1 MTQLPFANFLQ
12 LVPPSSNTTDQ
23 HSLSS
28 IAKINAEKFPRP
40 TSSQASLLN
49 QKRNSN
55 NSPYFYPSAPP
66 SPKACVKQRDSRPS
80 SSFFPLALL
89 NPAQTMLS
97 NHRKTESDT
106 VSQRPVSSSKL
117 DQSLDQLIVRPSSVN
132 NTTSRTQNLSLS
144 EIVQDKPPPVKET
157 KHVYIEF
164 NPVSGRKTLNTY
176 EFIKEIGRGQHGKVK
191 LALNT
196 ESGELVVRL
205 YLFLFYFMVIFNFVF
220 ITNILKAIKIV
231 ERNER
236 PRLGKPPGKTH
247 EEKIRREIAIMKKC
261 RHPNVVQ
268 LKEVLD
274 DHKSNKI
281 YLVLEYLE
289 RGEIIWQNDEG
300 TAVMTPEEVRDVAR
314 DVTSGLE
321 YLHFQGIIHRDIKPA
336 NLLRDKNGN
345 VKISDFGVSY
355 ASSLVFPNNEF
366 ELAKTAGSPA
376 FFAPELCVSTTDEKR
391 PPIDHKI
398 DIWAFGVTLYCMLF
412 GRVPFI
418 AETEL
423 NLFEAIVNE
432 PLTFPDFEQLSPLSS
447 VSSLDNSTGLY
458 NDALQILSNEDAQ
471 MQIAK
476 DLLLHLL
483 EKDPRKRY
491 DISDIKKHPWIL
503 KGMDR
508 NGVKL
513 FLTKT
518 KEEQKIYV
526 TAEEVQTAILGITGR
541 IKKGLSRLGS
551 HALHLTGFRRKG
563 SSSNASSRS
572 SSIDRGSLKQTR
584 EPVPIKHEFNS
595 AISIGDINS
604 TSSSVSSSVSQSSLR
619 NLNQISDTALP
630 MDFNFTAQSASTT
643 TTNRTN
649 RALSQSSVL
658 SSEYIPPSLSRQPS
672 FSDFSSSEGMSI
684 RSSSPRRNAKTTN
697 NNNSNNNN
705 SNNNARLPLSNN
717 SLNINALLTQEDK
730 YDIEDLP
737 SVLSNSSSLLYED
750 SFQHSNRV
758 ENNLVLEPSS
768 DSLYTTKSSSSSSSS
783 SSEEVLRFTAERR
796 GNQNFDSSRTMRNN
810 RMSDGNM
817 NRSISTFDENQS
829 SSGNSM
835 AKLPD
840 ITVLNSANSATEP
853 TDRLV
858 ISKKNSQNK
867 FENERL
873 SRNQSNLSLSRT
885 RSRSVTVGEVQHII
899 GISNNEA
906 ELATKLQK
914 LI

>member
-1 MTQLPFANFLQ
+1 
-12 LVPPSSNTTDQ
+12 
-23 HSLSS
+23 
-28 IAKINAEKFPRP
+28 
-40 TSSQASLLN
+40 
-49 QKRNSN
+49 
-55 NSPYFYPSAPP
+55 
-66 SPKACVKQRDSRPS
+66 
-80 SSFFPLALL
+80 
-89 NPAQTMLS
+89 
-97 NHRKTESDT
+97 
-106 VSQRPVSSSKL
+106 
-117 DQSLDQLIVRPSSVN
+117 
-132 NTTSRTQNLSLS
+132 
-144 EIVQDKPPPVKET
+144 
-157 KHVYIEF
+157 
-164 NPVSGRKTLNTY
+164 
-176 EFIKEIGRGQHGKVK
+176 
-191 LALNT
+191 
-196 ESGELVVRL
+196 
-205 YLFLFYFMVIFNFVF
+205 
-220 ITNILKAIKIV
+220 
-231 ERNER
+231 
-236 PRLGKPPGKTH
+236 
-247 EEKIRREIAIMKKC
+247 MKKC

-376 FFAPELCVSTTDEKR
+376 FFAPELCVSTIDEKR

-398 DIWAFGVTLYCMLF
+398 DIWAFGVTMYCMLF

-423 NLFEAIVNE
+423 HLFEAIVNE

-476 DLLLHLL
+476 DFLLHLL

-508 NGVKL
+508 NGVEL

-572 SSIDRGSLKQTR
+572 SSIDRGSSKQIR

-595 AISIGDINS
+595 AISVGDINS
-604 TSSSVSSSVSQSSLR
+604 TSSSVSSSISQSSLR

-630 MDFNFTAQSASTT
+630 INFNFTAQSASTT

-658 SSEYIPPSLSRQPS
+658 SSEPY

-684 RSSSPRRNAKTTN
+684 RSSSPRRNVKTTNN

-705 SNNNARLPLSNN
+705 NNINNNSRLPLSNN

-737 SVLSNSSSLLYED
+737 SVLSNPSSLIYED
-750 SFQHSNRV
+750 SFQHSNGV
-758 ENNLVLEPSS
+758 ENNLVLESS
-768 DSLYTTKSSSSSSSS
+768 GNSLYTTKSSSSS
-783 SSEEVLRFTAERR
+783 SSEEVLRFTAEPR
-796 GNQNFDSSRTMRNN
+796 GNQNTALLRTMRNN

-817 NRSISTFDENQS
+817 HRSISTFDKNQS
-829 SSGNSM
+829 SSGNSI
-835 AKLPD
+835 ARLPA
-840 ITVLNSANSATEP
+840 ITVLKSSNSATEP
-853 TDRLV
+853 ADRLV
-858 ISKKNSQNK
+858 INEKNSQNK
-867 FENERL
+867 SEDERL
-873 SRNQSNLSLSRT
+873 SRNKSNMSLSHT

-899 GISNNEA
+899 GSSNSE
-906 ELATKLQK
+906 EDLATKLQK